1 MKTTSNVQRVT
12 SNAKEGYRTMKRY
25 DYLKPYSVEEALDLL
40 AGVGDTAMLIAGG
53 TDVLVKRKLG
63 QIDPAAL
70 ISLKS
75 IPDMSYI
82 KENGMLTIGAMTTHR
97 QLETSPL
104 IHSRYPI
111 LHDAVK
117 NIGSVQI
124 RNTAT
129 IGGNIVNAAPSAD
142 TAPPLLALEAVAR
155 IRGPQGTRDV
165 PLTEFFVGPG
175 RTTMQPNEI
184 LTELV
189 LTRHTSPC
197 GGAYYKLSRRAAMD
211 LPLLGVA
218 VQLYLEPD
226 RQTIRQARLAYGV
239 AGPTPM
245 RAFAAE
251 ALLEGRKPTPE
262 ILDEM
267 AQAVCQGTSCRNSLR
282 ASAWYRE
289 EMITV
294 FTKRM
299 IRLAM
304 ERAAT

>member
-1 MKTTSNVQRVT
+1 
-12 SNAKEGYRTMKRY
+12 MKRY
-25 DYLKPYSVEEALDLL
+25 DYFKPTSVEEALDLL
-40 AGVGDTAMLIAGG
+40 AGAGDRAVLIAGG

-70 ISLKS
+70 ISLKN
-75 IPDMSYI
+75 IPDMSYV

-97 QLETSPL
+97 QLETSSL
-104 IHSRYPI
+104 VQSRYPI

-142 TAPPLLALEAVAR
+142 TASPLLALEAVAR
-155 IRGPQGTRDV
+155 VRGAQGSRDI

-175 RTTMQPNEI
+175 QTIMQPNEI
-184 LTELV
+184 LTEFF
-189 LTRHTSPC
+189 LTKYTPPC

-226 RQTIRQARLAYGV
+226 KQTIKKARLAYGV
-239 AGPTPM
+239 AGPTPR

-251 ALLEGRKPTPE
+251 ALLEGRTVTPE
-262 ILDEM
+262 VLDGV

-299 IRLAM
+299 IKLAM
-304 ERAAT
+304 ERATA

>member
-1 MKTTSNVQRVT
+1 
-12 SNAKEGYRTMKRY
+12 MKRY
-25 DYLKPYSVEEALDLL
+25 DYFKPTSVEEALDLL
-40 AGVGDTAMLIAGG
+40 AGAGDRAVLIAGG

-70 ISLKS
+70 ISLKN
-75 IPDMSYI
+75 IPDMSYV

-97 QLETSPL
+97 QLETSSL
-104 IHSRYPI
+104 VQSRYPI

-142 TAPPLLALEAVAR
+142 TASPLLALEAVAR
-155 IRGPQGTRDV
+155 VRGAQGSRDI

-175 RTTMQPNEI
+175 QTIMQPNEI
-184 LTELV
+184 LTEFF
-189 LTRHTSPC
+189 LTKYTPPC

-226 RQTIRQARLAYGV
+226 KQTIRKARLAYGV

-251 ALLEGRKPTPE
+251 ALLEGRTVTPE
-262 ILDEM
+262 VLDRV

-304 ERAAT
+304 ERATT